1 MPLVRMTF
9 AEARK
14 RAEKEP
20 VDWARIDAMTDED
33 IARQIAEDP
42 DVAPDMS
49 EALERGEFVRRHIVN
64 VFGIRTG
71 MGLSHEAFAKRFG
84 LDARE
89 LKEWEATGG
98 VPCEAIRTY
107 LRVIEREPEAVARA
121 VDSIERDE
129 RSDGKRAVTT

>member
-9 AEARK
+9 EEARK
-14 RAEKEP
+14 RAKENP

-49 EALERGEFVRRHIVN
+49 EALERGEFFRVYPVGLY
-64 VFGIRTG
+64 GIRTD

-84 LDARE
+84 LDPHDV
-89 LKEWEATGG
+89 KEWEARGG
-98 VPCEAIRTY
+98 PPDEAIRTY

-121 VDSIERDE
+121 VAAS
-129 RSDGKRAVTT
+129 RAEEAEDVAAK